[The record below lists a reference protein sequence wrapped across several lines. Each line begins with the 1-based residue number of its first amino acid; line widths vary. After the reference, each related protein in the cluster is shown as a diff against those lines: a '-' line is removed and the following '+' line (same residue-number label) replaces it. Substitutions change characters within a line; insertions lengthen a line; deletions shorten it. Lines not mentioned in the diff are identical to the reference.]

1 MIAGAILIEDSRRGR
16 GILGQL
22 IRSLEPPFGKLV
34 DRVLELGKVETGRK
48 GNFPH
53 TYKICMILDLSNCAS
68 PCRPAETGNNDD
80 TGFHVVAPRL

>member
-53 TYKICMILDLSNCAS
+53 TY
-68 PCRPAETGNNDD
+68 
-80 TGFHVVAPRL
+80 